1 MKSFSYTCLDI
12 SEVCKH
18 NRLDLGNVM
27 DTICNSDVSF
37 GTNYDTLLSVGM
49 LENILETRLDWD
61 NHDEDNIYITLG
73 S

>member
-1 MKSFSYTCLDI
+1 MKSFTYTCLDI
-12 SEVCKH
+12 SEVCEH
-18 NRLDLGNVM
+18 NRLDLSNVM

-37 GTNYDTLLSVGM
+37 GTNYDTLLSVNM
-49 LENILETRLDWD
+49 LEDILETRLDWN

>member
-1 MKSFSYTCLDI
+1 MKSFTYTCLDI

-18 NRLDLGNVM
+18 NQLDLGNVM
-27 DTICNSDVSF
+27 DTISSSDVSF
-37 GTNYDTLLSVGM
+37 GTNYDTLLSVNM
-49 LENILETRLDWD
+49 LESILETRLDWD